1 MEQINIRYAE
11 SHDYSQVETIMQQ
24 VQDMHVN
31 WRPDIYKRGGVVLPP
46 EIFDEAVQNKEF
58 IVAETDDK
66 IVGLLFFMIRH
77 IENNNQV
84 TRDVLFIDSMAV
96 AEGYRGQGVGHRLF
110 EFVKQIRQQRNLDGI
125 ELQVN
130 AKNLEAKAM
139 YEKYGFTEKSINMEL
154 L

>member
-1 MEQINIRYAE
+1 MEQITIRYAE
-11 SHDYSQVETIMQQ
+11 PHDYSQVEMIMQQ

-31 WRPDIYKRGGVVLPP
+31 WRPDIYKRGDVVLPP
-46 EIFDEAVQNKEF
+46 EIFDEAIQNKEF

-84 TRDVLFIDSMAV
+84 TRDVMYIDSMAV
-96 AEGYRGQGVGHRLF
+96 AEDFRGQGVGHRLF
-110 EFVKQIRQQRNLDGI
+110 EFAKQIRQQRNLDGI
-125 ELQVN
+125 ELAVN
-130 AKNLEAKAM
+130 AKNLAAKAM